1 MTNIDLHIDPNI
13 AGFGEEEIQGHRLI
27 KIKSIPKTTTQKLE
41 HSETD
46 FPIPSSPA

>member
-13 AGFGEEEIQGHRLI
+13 TGFGEEEIQGHRLI
-27 KIKSIPKTTTQKLE
+27 KIKSIPKTTAQKLE